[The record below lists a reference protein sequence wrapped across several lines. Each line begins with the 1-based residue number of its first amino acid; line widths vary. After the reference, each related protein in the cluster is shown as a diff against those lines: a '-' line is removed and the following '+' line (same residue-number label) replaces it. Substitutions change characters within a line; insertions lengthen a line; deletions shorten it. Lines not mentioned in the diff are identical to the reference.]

1 MRNNFLEEFYHGN
14 LAPQSTSDSKDVEF
28 KSAWNTVAKNE
39 EILTKLLTDEELRIF
54 REYVSAYGRAFTV
67 NDREA
72 FIRGF
77 KIGARL
83 IFDTFDDVEELMF
96 I

>member
-14 LAPQSTSDSKDVEF
+14 IAPQSQSMSKDKEF
-28 KSAWNTVAKNE
+28 KNAWNTVVKNE
-39 EILTKLLTDEELRIF
+39 EILSKLLSDEELRIF
-54 REYVSAYGRAFTV
+54 REYASAYGRAFSL
-67 NDREA
+67 NDKES

-83 IFDTFDDVEELMF
+83 IFDTFANVDELMF

>member
-1 MRNNFLEEFYHGN
+1 MEEFYHGN

-28 KSAWNTVAKNE
+28 KSAWNTVVKNE
-39 EILTKLLTDEELRIF
+39 EILSKLLTDEELRIF
-54 REYVSAYGRAFTV
+54 REYVAAYGRAFTV

-77 KIGARL
+77 KIGARI
-83 IFDTFDDVEELMF
+83 IFDAFDNPDDLMF
-96 I
+96 V

>member
-14 LAPQSTSDSKDVEF
+14 IAPQSQSMSKDKEF
-28 KSAWNTVAKNE
+28 KTAWDKLSKNE
-39 EILTKLLTDEELRIF
+39 EILSKILTGEEHRLF
-54 REYVSAYGRAFTV
+54 REYADSYGRAFTV

>member
-1 MRNNFLEEFYHGN
+1 MKNNFLEEFYHGN
-14 LAPQSTSDSKDVEF
+14 LAPQSTLDSKDVEF
-28 KSAWNTVAKNE
+28 KSAWNTVSKNE

-54 REYVSAYGRAFTV
+54 REYVAAYGRAFTV

-77 KIGARL
+77 KMGARL
-83 IFDTFDDVEELMF
+83 IFDTFDEVEELMF

>member
-1 MRNNFLEEFYHGN
+1 MRSFITEILHRKAHQN
-14 LAPQSTSDSKDVEF
+14 SKDVEF

-39 EILTKLLTDEELRIF
+39 EILSKLLTDEELRIF
-54 REYVSAYGRAFTV
+54 REYVAAYGRAFTV

-77 KIGARL
+77 KMGARL
-83 IFDTFDDVEELMF
+83 IFDTFDEVEELMF

>member
-14 LAPQSTSDSKDVEF
+14 IAPQSQSMSKDKEF
-28 KSAWNTVAKNE
+28 KNAWNTVVKNE
-39 EILTKLLTDEELRIF
+39 EILSKLLSDEELRIF
-54 REYVSAYGRAFTV
+54 REYASAYGRAFSH
-67 NDREA
+67 NDKES

-83 IFDTFDDVEELMF
+83 IFDTFANVDELMF

>member
-14 LAPQSTSDSKDVEF
+14 IAPQSQSMSKDKEF
-28 KSAWNTVAKNE
+28 KTAWDKLSKNE
-39 EILTKLLTDEELRIF
+39 EILSKILTGEELRLF
-54 REYVSAYGRAFTV
+54 REYADSYGRAFTV
-67 NDREA
+67 NEREA

-83 IFDTFDDVEELMF
+83 IFDTFDEVEELMF

>member
-1 MRNNFLEEFYHGN
+1 MKNNFLEEFYYGN
-14 LAPQSTSDSKDVEF
+14 LAPQSTSNSKDVEF
-28 KSAWNTVAKNE
+28 KLAWNTVTKNE
-39 EILTKLLTDEELRIF
+39 EILSKLLTGEEHRLF
-54 REYVSAYGRAFTV
+54 SEYVSAYGRAFTV

-77 KIGARL
+77 KMGARL
-83 IFDTFDDVEELMF
+83 IFDTFDEVEELMF

>member
-14 LAPQSTSDSKDVEF
+14 IAPQSQSNSKDVEF
-28 KSAWNTVAKNE
+28 KSAWNTVVKNE
-39 EILTKLLTDEELRIF
+39 EMLSKLLADEELRIF

-77 KIGARL
+77 KIGARI
-83 IFDTFDDVEELMF
+83 IFDTFDNIDELMF

>member
-14 LAPQSTSDSKDVEF
+14 LAPQSTSNSKDVEF

-54 REYVSAYGRAFTV
+54 REYVAAYGRAFTV

-77 KIGARL
+77 KLSFQKIL
-83 IFDTFDDVEELMF
+83 IVFNK
-96 I
+96 IS

>member
-14 LAPQSTSDSKDVEF
+14 IAPQSQSMSKDKEF
-28 KSAWNTVAKNE
+28 KNAWNTVVKNE
-39 EILTKLLTDEELRIF
+39 EILSKLLSDEELRIF
-54 REYVSAYGRAFTV
+54 REYVSAYGRAFSL
-67 NDREA
+67 NDKES

-83 IFDTFDDVEELMF
+83 IFDTFANVDELMF

>member
-14 LAPQSTSDSKDVEF
+14 LAPQSTSASKDVEF
-28 KSAWNTVAKNE
+28 KSAWNTVSKNE
-39 EILTKLLTDEELRIF
+39 EILTKLLADEELRIF
-54 REYVSAYGRAFTV
+54 HEYVAAYGRAFTV

-77 KIGARL
+77 KMGARL
-83 IFDTFDDVEELMF
+83 IFDTFDEVEELMF

>member
-1 MRNNFLEEFYHGN
+1 MMNNFLEEFYHGN
-14 LAPQSTSDSKDVEF
+14 IAPQSQSMSKDKEF
-28 KSAWNTVAKNE
+28 KTAWDKLSKNE
-39 EILTKLLTDEELRIF
+39 EILSKILTGEEHRLF
-54 REYVSAYGRAFTV
+54 REYADSYGRAFTV